1 MYMTIIVAMA
11 SAFLLC
17 LGTGPLAISYLRR
30 LKVGQSIRAQGPQRH
45 QAKAGTPT
53 MGGVVIILAF
63 TLTTLLL
70 APKNSFTFLALGFT
84 LGYGLLGFWDDYRKL
99 LYRGTLGL
107 KAREKLLVQFSLAA
121 ILCLWIMNRP
131 DLGTRL
137 LLPFSGL
144 ELDLGW
150 LYLPFAL
157 LLVVFFTNAVNLTD
171 GLDGL
176 AAGTTAIALLAY
188 IPLAL
193 MRGRPELAVFGGAVA
208 GACLA
213 FLWFNSYPA
222 QIFMGDTGSLALGGA
237 LASMAFLTKT
247 ELWLLLIGGVFVL
260 EGLSVILQ
268 VFFFRLTGGRIFRM
282 SPIHHHFELVGWPEP
297 QVVIR
302 FWILG
307 IVLALLGVGIW
318 LFS

>member
-1 MYMTIIVAMA
+1 MYNRIIIAMA

-17 LGTGPLAISYLRR
+17 LGIGPLAITHLRR
-30 LKVGQSIRAQGPQRH
+30 LKVRQRIRAQGPQRH
-45 QAKAGTPT
+45 QVKAGTPT
-53 MGGVVIILAF
+53 MGGVAIIFAF
-63 TLTTLLL
+63 TLAALLL
-70 APKNSFTFLALGFT
+70 APKNSFIWLALGFT
-84 LGYGLLGFWDDYRKL
+84 LGYGFLGFWDDYLKL
-99 LYRGTLGL
+99 VHKGSLGL
-107 KAREKLLVQFSLAA
+107 KAREKLLVQFALAA
-121 ILCLWIMNRP
+121 VLGFWIMNRP
-131 DLGTRL
+131 DLGTRV
-137 LLPFSGL
+137 LLPFTGT

-150 LYLPFAL
+150 FYLPFVL

-176 AAGTTAIALLAY
+176 AAGTSTIALLAY
-188 IPLAL
+188 IPITL
-193 MRGRPELAVFGGAVA
+193 MQGRPELAVFAGAVA

-222 QIFMGDTGSLALGGA
+222 QVFMGDTGSLALGGA
-237 LASMAFLTKT
+237 LASIAFLTKT
-247 ELWLLLIGGVFVL
+247 ELWLVIIGGVFVL
-260 EGLSVILQ
+260 EGLSVIIQ

-307 IVLALLGVGIW
+307 AILALLGIGIW
-318 LFS
+318 FFS

>member
-1 MYMTIIVAMA
+1 MYNSIIFAMA

-17 LGTGPLAISYLRR
+17 LGTGPLAITYLRR

-53 MGGVVIILAF
+53 MGGLIIIFAF
-63 TLTTLLL
+63 TLATLLL
-70 APKNSFTFLALGFT
+70 APKNSFLLLALGFT
-84 LGYGLLGFWDDYRKL
+84 LGYGMLGFWDDYRKL
-99 LYRGTLGL
+99 VHRGTLGL
-107 KAREKLLVQFSLAA
+107 KAREKLLVQFLLSA
-121 ILCLWIMNRP
+121 ILSLWIMNRP
-131 DLGTRL
+131 ELGTGV
-137 LLPFSGL
+137 LLPFTGV

-157 LLVVFFTNAVNLTD
+157 LLVVFFTNSVNLTD

-176 AAGTTAIALLAY
+176 AAGTTTIALLAY
-188 IPLAL
+188 LPITLIQ
-193 MRGRPELAVFGGAVA
+193 GRPELAVFAGAVA
-208 GACLA
+208 GACLG

-237 LASMAFLTKT
+237 LASIAFLTKT
-247 ELWLLLIGGVFVL
+247 ELWLVIIGGVFVL
-260 EGLSVILQ
+260 EGLSVIIQ

-282 SPIHHHFELVGWPEP
+282 SPIHHHFELVGWPET

-307 IVLALLGVGIW
+307 IILALLGIGIW
-318 LFS
+318 FLS